1 MSINYICINEW
12 LSIRNIDVMPYFTEA
27 LRGYAIPYG
36 KSII

>member
-1 MSINYICINEW
+1 MEINQTYIIEW
-12 LSIRNIDVMPYFTEA
+12 LTEYNILLQPYFTET